1 MPQVRSNISPQDV
14 DELITLACR
23 APSVHNT
30 QPWRF
35 RFAHGVVELRVDPVR
50 QLLVADLTGRE
61 LVISCGAAVT
71 NLELGI
77 RGLGLEPRVRLL
89 PMAADPLLLATVRG
103 MPGAAPA
110 RAELRML
117 AAIHRRHSH
126 RGRFAASGPPPA
138 LLAEL
143 RQAARSHGAR
153 LVVIPEGP
161 TAEALLR
168 LAWSAEARQ
177 RDGNARSAE
186 VLAWAAV
193 PGSHRRDGV
202 PRRAYP
208 DQLAAPEPG
217 ALPGRDFAGGRGW
230 GTGDPAGTG
239 GSVLAVLLTDGDL
252 TADWLRA
259 GRALQ
264 YVLLRAT
271 CEWVFA
277 SFATQPLELP
287 DVRQALQ
294 QACPGIGIPQML
306 FRLGCSGTS
315 AQTPRRPVSAVLT
328 FD

>member
-1 MPQVRSNISPQDV
+1 MPEVRSSISRQDV
-14 DELITLACR
+14 DELVTLACR

-35 RFAHGVVELRVDPVR
+35 RYADGVVELRVDPVR
-50 QLLVADLTGRE
+50 QLRVADPAGRE
-61 LVISCGAAVT
+61 MVISCGAAVT

-89 PMAADPLLLATVRG
+89 PVASDPLLLATVCG

-143 RQAARSHGAR
+143 RQTARRHGAR
-153 LVVIPEGP
+153 LAVISQGP
-161 TAEALLR
+161 TVEALLR
-168 LAWSAEARQ
+168 LAWLADARQ
-177 RDGNARSAE
+177 HDGNGRSAE
-186 VLAWAAV
+186 VLAWAAE

-202 PRRAYP
+202 HRRAYP
-208 DQLAAPEPG
+208 DQAAVSAPG

-230 GTGDPAGTG
+230 GTGDPADAG
-239 GSVLAVLLTDGDL
+239 GSVLAVLLTDGDR
-252 TADWLRA
+252 TADWLTA

-294 QACPGIGIPQML
+294 QACPGTGNPQML

-315 AQTPRRPVSAVLT
+315 AQTPRRPVPAVLT
-328 FD
+328 LD